1 MGASGWT
8 AFWKVTAPLAFP
20 SLLTGAAM
28 CWARALGEF
37 GATIMFAGSFQG
49 RTQTMP
55 LAIYAALESDLDAAL
70 ARNVSQKH
78 AMEMLLTMLAGEE
91 PKSREMLLRAEL
103 IVRNSVSRPGN
114 N

>member
-1 MGASGWT
+1 
-8 AFWKVTAPLAFP
+8 
-20 SLLTGAAM
+20 M

-70 ARNVSQKH
+70 ALSAILTVVSFG
-78 AMEMLLTMLAGEE
+78 LLVVLRLTVGR
-91 PKSREMLLRAEL
+91 RERDLT
-103 IVRNSVSRPGN
+103 
-114 N
+114 